1 MSGGLVDRSATA
13 VPSRAQ
19 GRLARVS
26 ATVEAL
32 PTMTAVGE
40 LLELNAG
47 LVGPS
52 TGYMV
57 GARGDW
63 PRLVAAAESCS
74 LDVVELSALS
84 ARELP
89 GLLTFLRD
97 TERLPFGHVS
107 VHGPSKGWDGTP
119 AALATVLGAIPAFV
133 DGIVMHPETLGDLG
147 AFADLGGRLR
157 LENMD
162 TRKPDARTVSEL
174 ARFFEALPAA
184 RFCFDI
190 AHAQLHDRDMGLA
203 HELLDAFADRLT
215 EVHISSIE
223 ADGEH
228 VPLRAADAEAFLPVL
243 SRCVGV
249 PWVLEAPAA

>member
-1 MSGGLVDRSATA
+1 
-13 VPSRAQ
+13 
-19 GRLARVS
+19 
-26 ATVEAL
+26 
-32 PTMTAVGE
+32 MTAAGE

-89 GLLTFLRD
+89 GLLRFLRED
-97 TERLPFGHVS
+97 GELPFGHIS

-119 AALATVLGAIPAFV
+119 GALATALSAIPAQV
-133 DGIVMHPETLGDLG
+133 DGVVMHPETLGDL
-147 AFADLGGRLR
+147 APFADLGSRLR

-162 TRKPDARTVSEL
+162 TRKPDARTADEL
-174 ARFFEALPAA
+174 ARYFDALPDA
-184 RFCFDI
+184 RFCFDV
-190 AHAQLHDRDMGLA
+190 AHAQLHDPGMGLA
-203 HELLDAFADRLT
+203 HELLDAFADRLA
-215 EVHISSIE
+215 EVHVSSIE

-243 SRCVGV
+243 ERCVGV
-249 PWVLEAPAA
+249 PWVLEAPPAA

>member
-1 MSGGLVDRSATA
+1 MSAID
-13 VPSRAQ
+13 
-19 GRLARVS
+19 
-26 ATVEAL
+26 
-32 PTMTAVGE
+32 E
-40 LLELNAG
+40 LLQLNAG

-63 PRLVAAAESCS
+63 PRLVAAAETCS

-84 ARELP
+84 AVELP

-97 TERLPFGHVS
+97 AGPLPFGHVS

-119 AALATVLGAIPAFV
+119 AALATALGAVPAAV
-133 DGIVMHPETLGDLG
+133 DGIVMHPETLGDVD

-162 TRKPDARTVSEL
+162 TRKDDARTVEEL
-174 ARFFEALPAA
+174 ARYFAALPAA
-184 RFCFDI
+184 RFCFDV
-190 AHAQLHDRDMGLA
+190 AHAQLHDPSMGLA
-203 HELLDAFADRLT
+203 HELLDAFSDRLA
-215 EVHISSIE
+215 EVHVSSILV
-223 ADGEH
+223 DGDH
-228 VPLRAADAEAFLPVL
+228 VPLRAADAETFLPVL

-249 PWVLEAPAA
+249 PWVLEAPAASAAG

>member
-1 MSGGLVDRSATA
+1 VPATI
-13 VPSRAQ
+13 
-19 GRLARVS
+19 
-26 ATVEAL
+26 EAL
-32 PTMTAVGE
+32 PAMSAIGE

-84 ARELP
+84 APELP
-89 GLLTFLRD
+89 SLLRFLAD
-97 TERLPFGHVS
+97 VGELPFGHVS

-119 AALATVLGAIPAFV
+119 AALATALAAIPVQV
-133 DGIVMHPETLGDLG
+133 DGIVVHPETLGEVE
-147 AFADLGGRLR
+147 AFADLGARLR

-162 TRKPDARTVSEL
+162 TRKHDARTVAEL

-184 RFCFDI
+184 RFCFDV
-190 AHAQLHDRDMGLA
+190 AHAQLHDPSMGLA
-203 HELLDAFADRLT
+203 HELLDAFADRLA
-215 EVHISSIE
+215 EVHLSSIE
-223 ADGEH
+223 HDGEH
-228 VPLRAADAEAFLPVL
+228 VPLRPADAEAFLPVL
-243 SRCVGV
+243 ERCVGV

>member
-1 MSGGLVDRSATA
+1 
-13 VPSRAQ
+13 
-19 GRLARVS
+19 VS
-26 ATVEAL
+26 VTVEAI
-32 PTMTAVGE
+32 PAMTAVGE

-63 PRLVAAAESCS
+63 PRLMAAAETCS

-89 GLLTFLRD
+89 SLLRFLAD
-97 TERLPFGHVS
+97 AGSLPFGHIS

-119 AALATVLGAIPAFV
+119 AALATALTSIPEYV
-133 DGIVMHPETLGDLG
+133 DGIVLHPETLGDVA

-162 TRKPDARTVSEL
+162 TRKDDARTVGEL
-174 ARFFEALPAA
+174 ARFFDALPEA
-184 RFCFDI
+184 RFCFDV
-190 AHAQLHDRDMGLA
+190 AHAQLHDADMGLA
-203 HELLDAFADRLT
+203 HELLDAFADRLA
-215 EVHISSIE
+215 EVHVSSIQP
-223 ADGEH
+223 DGEH

-243 SRCVGV
+243 ERCAGV

>member
-1 MSGGLVDRSATA
+1 
-13 VPSRAQ
+13 
-19 GRLARVS
+19 VS
-26 ATVEAL
+26 VTVEAL
-32 PTMTAVGE
+32 PAMSAVGE

-63 PRLVAAAESCS
+63 PRLVAAAETCS

-89 GLLTFLRD
+89 GLLRFLAD
-97 TERLPFGHVS
+97 VGTLPFGHVS

-119 AALATVLGAIPAFV
+119 AALATALGAIPAFV
-133 DGIVMHPETLGDLG
+133 DGIVLHPETLGDVA
-147 AFADLGGRLR
+147 AFGELGGRLR

-162 TRKPDARTVSEL
+162 TRKRDARTVAEL
-174 ARFFEALPAA
+174 ARFFEALRDA
-184 RFCFDI
+184 RFCFDV
-190 AHAQLHDRDMGLA
+190 AHAQLHDPSLGLA
-203 HELLDAFADRLT
+203 HELLDAFADRLA
-215 EVHISSIE
+215 EVHVSSIE
-223 ADGEH
+223 PDGEH

-243 SRCVGV
+243 ERCAGV

>member
-1 MSGGLVDRSATA
+1 MS
-13 VPSRAQ
+13 
-19 GRLARVS
+19 
-26 ATVEAL
+26 
-32 PTMTAVGE
+32 AVGE

-63 PRLVAAAESCS
+63 PRLVAAAETCS

-84 ARELP
+84 AEELP
-89 GLLTFLRD
+89 GLLRFLDD
-97 TERLPFGHVS
+97 TVELPFGHVS

-119 AALATVLGAIPAFV
+119 AALATALASIPAFV
-133 DGIVMHPETLGDLG
+133 DGIVVHPETLGDIA
-147 AFADLGGRLR
+147 AFADLGARLR

-162 TRKPDARTVSEL
+162 TRKHDARTVAEL
-174 ARFFEALPAA
+174 ARYFDALPVA

-190 AHAQLHDRDMGLA
+190 AHAQLHDPSLGLA
-203 HELLDAFADRLT
+203 HELLDAFADRLA
-215 EVHISSIE
+215 EVHVSSIE
-223 ADGEH
+223 PDGEH
-228 VPLRAADAEAFLPVL
+228 TPLRAADAEAFLPL
-243 SRCVGV
+243 LERCIGV

>member
-1 MSGGLVDRSATA
+1 VSVTA
-13 VPSRAQ
+13 
-19 GRLARVS
+19 
-26 ATVEAL
+26 EAI
-32 PTMTAVGE
+32 PAMTAVGE

-63 PRLVAAAESCS
+63 PRLTAAAETCS

-84 ARELP
+84 AGELP
-89 GLLTFLRD
+89 SLLRFLAD
-97 TERLPFGHVS
+97 ADSLPFGHVS

-119 AALATVLGAIPAFV
+119 AALATALGSIPSYV
-133 DGIVMHPETLGDLG
+133 DGIVMHPETLGDAA
-147 AFADLGGRLR
+147 AFADIGGRLR

-162 TRKPDARTVSEL
+162 TRKADARTVPEL
-174 ARFFEALPAA
+174 ARFFDALPDA
-184 RFCFDI
+184 RFCFDV
-190 AHAQLHDRDMGLA
+190 AHAQLHDADMGLA
-203 HELLDAFADRLT
+203 HELLDAFADRLA
-215 EVHISSIE
+215 EVHVSSIQP
-223 ADGEH
+223 DGEH

-243 SRCVGV
+243 ERCAGV